1 MHFFFSPSS
10 VFLAE
15 FSCFPGFG
23 VQGRELQGELRD
35 SRIPK
40 KSLLV
45 ALTFGTKG
53 MLRVGL
59 KAKKKKKIPF
69 SPQIFGCFNREP
81 SERSV

>member
-1 MHFFFSPSS
+1 MHLFFSPSS

-23 VQGRELQGELRD
+23 VRGRELQGDLHG

-40 KSLLV
+40 ESLLV

-53 MLRVGL
+53 MLQVGL
-59 KAKKKKKIPF
+59 KAKKNPVF
-69 SPQIFGCFNREP
+69 PADLWLF
-81 SERSV
+81 